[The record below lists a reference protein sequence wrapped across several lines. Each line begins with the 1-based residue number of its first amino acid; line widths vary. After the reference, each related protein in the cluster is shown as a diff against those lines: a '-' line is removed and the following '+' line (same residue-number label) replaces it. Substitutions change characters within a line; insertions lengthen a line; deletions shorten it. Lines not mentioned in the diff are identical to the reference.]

1 MDKREMTNEENYHFD
16 VTGYLI
22 VPGVLTSDQLKDC
35 NEVLDQLETADGASL
50 SSVSSC
56 SALHFLRDH
65 PVLTQYLEEICGENF
80 RLDRSPH
87 LIEVNGDGSENGKV
101 SLSGR

>member
-1 MDKREMTNEENYHFD
+1 MDRQEMTNEENYHFD

-22 VPGVLTSDQLKDC
+22 IPGALTADQLKTC
-35 NEVLDQLETADGASL
+35 NEALDQLETADGASP

-56 SALHFLRDH
+56 STLHFLRDH
-65 PVLTQYLEEICGENF
+65 PVLVQYLEEICGENS

-87 LIEVNGDGSENGKV
+87 LIGVNGDCS
-101 SLSGR
+101 